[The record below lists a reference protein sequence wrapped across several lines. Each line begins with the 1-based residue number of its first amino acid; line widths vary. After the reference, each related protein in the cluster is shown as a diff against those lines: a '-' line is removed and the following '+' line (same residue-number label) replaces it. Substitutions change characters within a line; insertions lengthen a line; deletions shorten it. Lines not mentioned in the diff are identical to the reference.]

1 MLEPR
6 VAGIPPPSM
15 RVPVQEV
22 QPTAPEWHMPPH
34 RYGIL
39 VCLGWG
45 GDMVGVEVGGG
56 LDIKNIQSNHR

>member
-22 QPTAPEWHMPPH
+22 QPTAPEWESPPY

-39 VCLGWG
+39 
-45 GDMVGVEVGGG
+45 DGGG
-56 LDIKNIQSNHR
+56 VGFLLGEGQGG